1 MLLGGEQL
9 GEKGAFLS
17 IELPAPVAA
26 GLGIGAGSLAANVL
40 TDYVTP
46 MLFDDSTIRSVENTV
61 IKGSLAASGSIAG
74 LYYLSGIGPSVN
86 GGLLGLGSFVGGEYL
101 YSMDSSLLGRNNC
114 DYVSPRTGKKCNRKI
129 TASKKDPTRCL
140 CYYHHWQVKTFE
152 IYNFETKQ
160 FELHEGVS
168 NLRKLMKT

>member
-1 MLLGGEQL
+1 MPLNQLNTYDMPTVNKELPVLAKKYLYTSAVGVAGAMLLGGEQL

-17 IELPAPVAA
+17 IELPALVAA

-61 IKGSLAASGSIAG
+61 IKGSLAAGGSIAG

-101 YSMDSSLLGRNNC
+101 YSMDSSLLGR
-114 DYVSPRTGKKCNRKI
+114 
-129 TASKKDPTRCL
+129 L
-140 CYYHHWQVKTFE
+140 F
-152 IYNFETKQ
+152 
-160 FELHEGVS
+160 
-168 NLRKLMKT
+168 